1 MVTDSLYAPYLDSE
15 YKDFTSRLSTTD
27 TLPRAGMRIPILR
40 QLAKDFDWREYEI
53 KWHED
58 VILKGLAIGLSKL
71 SPEEKIEELKALL
84 PFLSSWDQTDII
96 VTVFKIKKKNRE
108 VYLPFFLSLLEDGHV
123 FTKRLGIVWLMS
135 NRKELNRDETLER
148 IINSDDESEYYIS
161 MAVAWAFS
169 SFYADAPN
177 IKGQLNNLSPGTRR
191 LAERKIRESRR
202 CKPL

>member
-15 YKDFTSRLSTTD
+15 YKEFTSRLSTTD

-96 VTVFKIKKKNRE
+96 VTVFKIKNKNRE

>member
-58 VILKGLAIGLSKL
+58 IILKGLAIGLSKL

-148 IINSDDESEYYIS
+148 IINSDDEGEYYIS

-169 SFYADAPN
+169 SFYADDPE
-177 IKGQLNNLSPGTRR
+177 IKDKLNKLSPGTRR

>member
-71 SPEEKIEELKALL
+71 SPEEKIEKLKALL

-169 SFYADAPN
+169 SFYADDPE
-177 IKGQLNNLSPGTRR
+177 IKDKLNKLSPGTRR

>member
-71 SPEEKIEELKALL
+71 SPEEKIEELKDLL
-84 PFLSSWDQTDII
+84 PLLSSWDQTDII

-135 NRKELNRDETLER
+135 NRKELDRDETLER
-148 IINSDDESEYYIS
+148 IINSDDEGEYYIS

-169 SFYADAPN
+169 SFYADDPE
-177 IKGQLNNLSPGTRR
+177 IKDKLNKLSPGTRR

>member
-71 SPEEKIEELKALL
+71 SPEEKITFPL
-84 PFLSSWDQTDII
+84 FLGP
-96 VTVFKIKKKNRE
+96 VGHNRH
-108 VYLPFFLSLLEDGHV
+108 S
-123 FTKRLGIVWLMS
+123 I
-135 NRKELNRDETLER
+135 
-148 IINSDDESEYYIS
+148 
-161 MAVAWAFS
+161 
-169 SFYADAPN
+169 
-177 IKGQLNNLSPGTRR
+177 
-191 LAERKIRESRR
+191 
-202 CKPL
+202 

>member
-71 SPEEKIEELKALL
+71 SPEEKIEELKDLL
-84 PFLSSWDQTDII
+84 PLLSSWDQTDII

-169 SFYADAPN
+169 SFYADDPE
-177 IKGQLNNLSPGTRR
+177 IKDKLNKLSPGTRR

>member
-27 TLPRAGMRIPILR
+27 TLPRAGMRIPILH

-96 VTVFKIKKKNRE
+96 VTVFNIKKKNRE

-148 IINSDDESEYYIS
+148 IINSDDENEYYIS

-169 SFYADAPN
+169 SFYADDPE
-177 IKGQLNNLSPGTRR
+177 IKDKLNKLSPGTRR

>member
-84 PFLSSWDQTDII
+84 PLLSSWDQTDII

-108 VYLPFFLSLLEDGHV
+108 VYLPFFLSLLADGHV

>member
-71 SPEEKIEELKALL
+71 SPEEKIEELKDLL
-84 PFLSSWDQTDII
+84 PLLSSWDQTDII

-108 VYLPFFLSLLEDGHV
+108 VYLPFFLSLLKEEHV

>member
-148 IINSDDESEYYIS
+148 IINSDDEGEYYIS

>member
-148 IINSDDESEYYIS
+148 IINSDDENEYYIS

-169 SFYADAPN
+169 SFYADDPE
-177 IKGQLNNLSPGTRR
+177 IKDKLNKLSPGTRR